1 MYFNM
6 KHIIKIVLLFTTA
19 TLFSISIY
27 SQNINDNFLQLD
39 SILKAYKKDSLKIAL
54 KKDSLKTIVFNKNWD
69 TTTVNAYRD
78 VHNSFPFE
86 VSFTDS
92 IYASPIAKKHVVTS
106 RYGWRRGRPHRG
118 IDIDLVTGDSV
129 YSILSGKVR
138 FVGYSSGYGR
148 TVVVRHD
155 NGLETL
161 YAHLS
166 GYKVKKNDIVKK
178 GQVIALG
185 GNSGRSRGSHLHLE
199 TRYKGIAINPEYLLD
214 FGNNLKIRG
223 QNLWVTRDWARTYYH
238 SSKRQSK
245 LVTLDSYDK
254 AIAYKKRKRKVYIV
268 RSGDTLSGIAYK
280 NRTSISRI
288 CKTNRI
294 RKTTTLRIGQKL
306 IL

>member
-1 MYFNM
+1 MYLNM
-6 KHIIKIVLLFTTA
+6 KHTIKRVLLFVTA
-19 TLFSISIY
+19 ALLSMNMY
-27 SQNINDNFLQLD
+27 SQNINDSFLKLD
-39 SILKAYKKDSLKIAL
+39 SILQAYKKDSLKIAQ
-54 KKDSLKTIVFNKNWD
+54 KNDSLNHLIYSQNWD

-92 IYASPIAKKHVVTS
+92 VYASPISKKHVVTS

-129 YSILSGKVR
+129 FSILNGKVR

-199 TRYKGIAINPEYLLD
+199 TRYNGTAINPEYLLN
-214 FGNNLKIRG
+214 FGNDLTIRG
-223 QNLWVTRDWARTYYH
+223 KNLWVTRDWARAYYH
-238 SSKRQSK
+238 SSRRQSK
-245 LVTLDSYDK
+245 LVTLDTYDK

-268 RSGDTLSGIAYK
+268 KSGDTLSGIAYK

-288 CKTNRI
+288 CKTNKI
-294 RKTTTLRIGQKL
+294 RKTTTLKIGQRL

>member
-1 MYFNM
+1 M
-6 KHIIKIVLLFTTA
+6 KHTIKRVLLFVTVA
-19 TLFSISIY
+19 LLSINMY
-27 SQNINDNFLQLD
+27 SQNINDSFLKLD
-39 SILKAYKKDSLKIAL
+39 SILQVYKKDSLKIAQ
-54 KKDSLKTIVFNKNWD
+54 KKDSLNHLIYSQNWD

-92 IYASPIAKKHVVTS
+92 VYASPISKKHVVTS

-129 YSILSGKVR
+129 FSILSGKVR

-199 TRYKGIAINPEYLLD
+199 TRYKGTAINPEYLLNFRND
-214 FGNNLKIRG
+214 LTIRG
-223 QNLWVTRDWARTYYH
+223 KNLWVTRDWARAYYH
-238 SSKRQSK
+238 SSRRQSK
-245 LVTLDSYDK
+245 LVTLDTYDK

-268 RSGDTLSGIAYK
+268 KSGDTLSGIAYK

-288 CKTNRI
+288 CKTNKI
-294 RKTTTLRIGQKL
+294 RKTTTLKIGQRL

>member
-1 MYFNM
+1 M
-6 KHIIKIVLLFTTA
+6 KHTIKRVLLFVTVA
-19 TLFSISIY
+19 LLSKNMY
-27 SQNINDNFLQLD
+27 SQNINDSFLKLD
-39 SILKAYKKDSLKIAL
+39 SILQVYKKDSLKIAQ
-54 KKDSLKTIVFNKNWD
+54 KNDSLNHLIYSQNWD

-92 IYASPIAKKHVVTS
+92 VYASPISKKHVVTS

-129 YSILSGKVR
+129 FSILSGKVR
-138 FVGYSSGYGR
+138 YVGYSSGYGR

-199 TRYKGIAINPEYLLD
+199 TRYKGTAINPEYLLNFKND
-214 FGNNLKIRG
+214 LTIRG
-223 QNLWVTRDWARTYYH
+223 KNLWVTRDWARAYYH
-238 SSKRQSK
+238 SSRRQSK
-245 LVTLDSYDK
+245 LVTLDTYDK

-268 RSGDTLSGIAYK
+268 KSGDTLSGIAYK

-288 CKTNRI
+288 CKTNKI
-294 RKTTTLRIGQKL
+294 RKTTTLKIGQRL